1 MRQKRETGWALVR
14 PPGWPS
20 NWVRLWPPCRWTESS
35 PTFSGSWWWK
45 VTRVRSPARR
55 RIVGPGK
62 LPP

>member
-1 MRQKRETGWALVR
+1 MRQYRELGWALVR

-20 NWVRLWPPCRWTESS
+20 NWVRLWPPWRWTESS

-45 VTRVRSPARR
+45 VTRVRCPARR